1 MDQSVPGDCFRIR
14 DINGKGNLVLSNMK
28 AVQNIWKP
36 LPAGCCGPISEPHKK
51 MRIITVEQDHYL
63 LDIFLYDEYFE
74 KLSFLSVGDKI
85 SINAPRTLVYSYVPR
100 EIADGQSLKIAKQFM
115 PFTIALYPK
124 VSDQCRVSFFIINNI
139 KLISRHLSGLE
150 FI

>member
-1 MDQSVPGDCFRIR
+1 
-14 DINGKGNLVLSNMK
+14 
-28 AVQNIWKP
+28 VQNIWKP
-36 LPAGCCGPISEPHKK
+36 LPAGCCGPISVPHKK

-124 VSDQCRVSFFIINNI
+124 VSDQCRVSFFFINNI
-139 KLISRHLSGLE
+139 KLISRRYMIPSILFSLLIDVILMKSKNLTHGKFYSFPFG
-150 FI
+150 